1 MISHPLTTVLS
12 LAAVLA
18 LASGPVAAQ
27 ADTDLSSQR
36 PAVLTALHAAE
47 HGQLTPQ
54 DVGRLAE
61 HPLRPWLEAINLD
74 HGIARATTKT
84 VRTVLG
90 HSGAQPASDW
100 LRERWLAELVR
111 RQDWPTFRQFYQ
123 GGGSLDLRCADLTA
137 RAIPGPVDADWISDA
152 TSVWLTGR
160 SLPTLCDGPL
170 NTLATHGALDDS
182 LRWQRIE
189 LAAAEGQT
197 ALMRFLAGRLPADQ
211 AARARGYADF
221 IAAPDARAANWQKD
235 ARSQTM
241 AVEGLRRLAKRSPDN
256 AEALLAKIGGALAL
270 DDTQRGRVLYEIAL
284 WTVAS
289 YLPGSAAR
297 LAAVPASAY
306 DPRLHEWRVR
316 EAMSRRDDRG
326 ALRAIEAM
334 SPDQRN
340 DPRWQYFE
348 ARLRERLGQPD
359 AARPLYAAAATTATF
374 HGFLAADR
382 INQPY
387 ALCPA
392 EPDSDPDLRA
402 RVAALPGL
410 QRAIE
415 WFVLDRPGLA
425 TREWNA
431 LLATLDDA
439 QRHVAIDLAQQAH
452 WYDRAVFSIGSRP
465 EDLRQYR
472 LRFPLHHA
480 RTLRREAKK
489 HRLDP
494 AWVAALTRA
503 ESAFMPMAR
512 SGANARG
519 LMQLLPST
527 AANTARR
534 LGQPW
539 NGAASLYRPT
549 TNLVLGTAH
558 LRHELDQHGGLPY
571 LAIAAYNAGPTP
583 VARWQQARGN
593 FDSDFWIETV
603 SYKETR
609 DYIARVLAF
618 SVIYDWRLY
627 GKAMPLSDRL
637 RGVTVADSARRSF
650 RCPPP
655 PLASTP

>member
-1 MISHPLTTVLS
+1 MISHRFVIT
-12 LAAVLA
+12 LAAGLA
-18 LASGPVAAQ
+18 VFANPIHAQ
-27 ADTDLSSQR
+27 VQTDLVSQR

-47 HGQLTPQ
+47 QGQLTPQ

-61 HPLRPWLEAINLD
+61 HPLRPWLEVINLD
-74 HGIARATTKT
+74 HGLSRANVKSVREVLAR
-84 VRTVLG
+84 
-90 HSGAQPASDW
+90 SGAQPANDW

-137 RAIPGPVDADWISDA
+137 RATASTIDASWISDA
-152 TSVWLTGR
+152 KSVWLTGH
-160 SLPTLCDGPL
+160 SLPTLCDAPL
-170 NTLATHGALDDS
+170 NTLAAHGAIDDT
-182 LRWQRIE
+182 LRWQRIDM
-189 LAAAEGQT
+189 AAAEGQT

-211 AARARGYADF
+211 ATRARDYADF
-221 IAAPDARAANWQKD
+221 IDSPDARAASWPKD
-235 ARSQTM
+235 ARSQAM
-241 AVEGLRRLAKRSPDN
+241 AIEGLRRLAKRSPDD
-256 AEALLAKIGGALAL
+256 AEALLAKTAAPLAL

-316 EAMSRRDDRG
+316 EAMSRNDDRS
-326 ALRAIEAM
+326 ALLAIEAM
-334 SPDQRN
+334 PQNQRN

-348 ARLRERLGQPD
+348 ARLRERLGQLD

-392 EPDSDPDLRA
+392 EPDGDPDLRA

-425 TREWNA
+425 NREWTA
-431 LLATLDDA
+431 VLAGLDDT
-439 QRHVAIDLAQQAH
+439 QRYVAIDVAQQAH
-452 WYDRAVFSIGSRP
+452 WYDRAVFSLGSRP

-480 RTLRREAKK
+480 RTLRREAAK
-489 HRLDP
+489 HGLDP
-494 AWVAALTRA
+494 AWVAAQTRA

-519 LMQLLPST
+519 LMQLIPST
-527 AANTARR
+527 AARTAQR
-534 LGQPW
+534 LGIPW
-539 NGAASLYRPT
+539 TGEASLYRPT
-549 TNLVLGTAH
+549 TNLILGTAT

-627 GKAMPLSDRL
+627 GKAVPLSARL
-637 RGVTVADSARRSF
+637 RGATVADSERRSF
-650 RCPPP
+650 RCPQP

>member
-1 MISHPLTTVLS
+1 MISHPLTTALS

-18 LASGPVAAQ
+18 LVSGPAGAH
-27 ADTDLSSQR
+27 TDIASQR
-36 PAVLTALHAAE
+36 PAVLSALHAAE

-90 HSGAQPASDW
+90 HSGSQPASDW

-137 RAIPGPVDADWISDA
+137 RAIAGPIETGWISDA
-152 TSVWLTGR
+152 KSVWLTGH
-160 SLPTLCDGPL
+160 SLPTLCDVPL
-170 NTLATHGALDDS
+170 NTLAAHGGLDDS

-189 LAAAEGQT
+189 LAAVEGQT
-197 ALMRFLAGRLPADQ
+197 GLMRFLAGRLPADQ
-211 AARARGYADF
+211 ATWARDYADF
-221 IAAPDARAANWQKD
+221 IDSPDTRAAGWPKD
-235 ARSQTM
+235 ARSQAM
-241 AVEGLRRLAKRSPDN
+241 AVEGLHRLAKRSPDD
-256 AEALLAKIGGALAL
+256 AETLLAKIVGPLAL
-270 DDTQRGRVLYEIAL
+270 DDAQRGRVLYEIAL

-334 SPDQRN
+334 SQDQRN

-374 HGFLAADR
+374 HGFIAADR

-392 EPDSDPDLRA
+392 EPNGDPDLRA
-402 RVAALPGL
+402 QVAALPGL

-425 TREWNA
+425 NREWNA
-431 LLATLDDA
+431 LLTTLDDA
-439 QRHVAIDLAQQAH
+439 QRYVAIDLAQQAH
-452 WYDRAVFSIGSRP
+452 WYDRAVFSMGSRP

-480 RTLRREAKK
+480 RTLRREAAK
-489 HRLDP
+489 HRIDP
-494 AWVAALTRA
+494 AWVAAQTRA

-527 AANTARR
+527 AASTARR
-534 LGQPW
+534 LGLPW

-549 TNLVLGTAH
+549 TSLILGTAT

-583 VARWQQARGN
+583 VARWQQARGD

-627 GKAMPLSDRL
+627 GKAVPLSDRL

-650 RCPPP
+650 RCPLP